1 LALGWTRKSWAK
13 APRVGWF
20 NIKNR
25 WTVIH
30 SDEYGGVDPGCQTT
44 RERLLWRPKSACGSV
59 SM

>member
-1 LALGWTRKSWAK
+1 M
-13 APRVGWF
+13 GWF

-44 RERLLWRPKSACGSV
+44 RERLLWRPKRTCGSV